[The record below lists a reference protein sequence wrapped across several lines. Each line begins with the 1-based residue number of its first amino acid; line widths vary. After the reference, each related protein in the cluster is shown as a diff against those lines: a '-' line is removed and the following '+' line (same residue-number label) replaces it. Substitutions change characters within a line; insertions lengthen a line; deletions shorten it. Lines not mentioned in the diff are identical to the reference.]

1 MIAYDEDARR
11 ALQRGVDKLADA
23 VKVTLGPKGRNVVL
37 GRDVVKPLVT
47 NDGVTVARSIDLDD
61 PYEKMGAE
69 LVKEVAKRT
78 DDVAGDG
85 RPRDRA
91 RAGQVREGLRTS
103 PLAPTPWR

>member
-11 ALQRGVDKLADA
+11 ALQRGVNKLADA

-78 DDVAGDG
+78 DDVAGDDH
-85 RPRDRA
+85 RDRA
-91 RAGQVREGLRTS
+91 CTGHGARGPA
-103 PLAPTPWR
+103 